1 MRNSHKQNNT
11 PMDNYDCETH
21 YDKEVIFDYEGKT
34 YYWQG
39 DYTVSNW
46 GEDESDYAPAY
57 GETEVTIDYT
67 ASLSYNDEETDE
79 VIEVKPTRSLLMQIE
94 IEIER
99 NL

>member
-1 MRNSHKQNNT
+1 M
-11 PMDNYDCETH
+11 NYEQETY
-21 YDKEVIFDYEGKT
+21 YDQEIEFTYEGKT

-46 GEDESDYAPAY
+46 GEDESEWAPAF
-57 GETEVTIDYT
+57 GETEVTIDHT
-67 ASLSYNDEETDE
+67 ASLSYNHEKTYE
-79 VIEVKPTRSLLMQIE
+79 VIEVKPTPSILAELE